1 MSRSDLEDTEFTKRM
16 LKVYEDKEYEDP
28 TKIEDMDNMKLE
40 INRHA
45 ATLVIVCIVKMLDI
59 FNGICEKV

>member
-28 TKIEDMDNMKLE
+28 IKIEDMDNMKLE

-59 FNGICEKV
+59 LDGICEKA